1 MDELLSQRLY
11 GSQPH
16 AAAMLR
22 AESETRSPYLGALIQ
37 RHFPADR
44 AAVILDIGCGTGHL
58 LEEAKRR
65 GYRNI
70 AGVDSA
76 QARVDA
82 ARTRGLE
89 KVVCQ
94 DLLEHLDGLP
104 PQSHDLIIAFD
115 VLEHFGGEDL
125 VRLVD
130 AVGKALRPGG
140 RWLIHVPNG
149 ASPFFGQIFHGDLT
163 HKTPFTAE
171 SLRWLL
177 LASGFRELSCFEDTP
192 LVHGVKSLVRRIGWG
207 VLRTGLRLWTAI
219 ETGDTG
225 CQAVLTRCLLAVAT
239 R

>member
-11 GSQPH
+11 GSRQH

-22 AESETRSPYLGALIQ
+22 AESETRSPYLSRLIR
-37 RHFPADR
+37 RHFPADP

-76 QARVDA
+76 QTRVDA
-82 ARTRGLE
+82 ARTRGLDT
-89 KVVCQ
+89 VVCR

-104 PQSHDLIIAFD
+104 PQSQDLIIAFD
-115 VLEHFGGEDL
+115 VLEHFGGDDL

-140 RWLIHVPNG
+140 RWLIHVPNA

-163 HKTPFTAE
+163 HKTPFTPE

-177 LASGFRELSCFEDTP
+177 LASGFRDLSCFEDTP
-192 LVHGVKSLVRRIGWG
+192 PVHGVKSLVRRIGWA
-207 VLRTGLRLWTAI
+207 VLRMGLRLWTAL

-225 CQAVLTRCLLAVAT
+225 RQAVLTRCLLAVAT